1 MDETKKTTDPIVS
14 SPDVTASSITP
25 TAAPVAES
33 RSSSRK
39 APAAKRRGSGSSNK
53 PVKTA
58 SDGLKK
64 LTEKMEKLRI
74 EMNDV
79 STWTEMI
86 ATDISDFIAK
96 ASPISIPTVAA
107 ASAGGGEIEE
117 SDKSKIDIAVFDK
130 MLNSLMDIKGTSFA
144 TSSIVI
150 DLYRP
155 VIAIA
160 NDIGLIA
167 NMMVQDSELAD
178 ARRKQEEEN
187 RREFMALLEKLT
199 KRPLEK
205 EKEKEDKDKDEDGK
219 LGLMGWVAG
228 LLGAA
233 SGFIIGLAKELGTIF
248 KNIIKMVKESKLG
261 QAIGRFIDNLGKAF
275 ERAWS
280 RIKALP
286 RLITSKLPEMFSRL
300 GQNIATA
307 FDNFMKTGER
317 MISRFRAY
325 IRLISDNP
333 VFKAIEKTVAKVG
346 TLLSAAGNKITAAV
360 NGVKNFF
367 TFVADAFKPVKE
379 AFANVVSKFDSVKN
393 LVKGA
398 DAAGD
403 SIGIIGKAVNTLKGI
418 WGAITKPFK
427 VFLQLGEALGS
438 LAGKV
443 FGFLGKLAA
452 KLFLPLT
459 ILMGIWDFFKGFS
472 EKEGS
477 IGDKFKEGMVGL
489 VNGLIGWLVDIP
501 KSIISWI
508 AGKLGFTE
516 IEKELDMFNFKD
528 FIREFI
534 NVGQEMFEGIF
545 NFFMN
550 TLPELVGK
558 ITDVIAGYFTSVWEN
573 FKGVFVGLKDMLLGK
588 IDFVDFFKGIVAG
601 LIKVLLAPVNSLSKL
616 VRFDITKEALDMLGL
631 GDKASATGGGA
642 AAAPTSST
650 PAQAEGAALD
660 RIDAYASTLKPTT
673 ALDKRLAMESITP
686 MTNATGAVL
695 NETSQATQA
704 MKDVAAATNNAS
716 VVDASSR
723 TNVTNNNQSVTYG
736 GGLSI
741 PDRTGMIFKASPYG
755 I

>member
-25 TAAPVAES
+25 TAAPVAET
-33 RSSSRK
+33 RSASSKK
-39 APAAKRRGSGSSNK
+39 APAAKKRGSTTSSK
-53 PVKTA
+53 ADKSS

-86 ATDISDFIAK
+86 ATDISDFLAK
-96 ASPISIPTVAA
+96 SGPVSIPIAA
-107 ASAGGGEIEE
+107 AAAVAPEAEEKEE
-117 SDKSKIDIAVFDK
+117 SKLDVGMFNE
-130 MLNSLMDIKGTSFA
+130 MLNCLIEIKGTSFA

-155 VIAIA
+155 IVAIA
-160 NDIGLIA
+160 NDIGFIA

-178 ARRKQEEEN
+178 ARRQQEEEN
-187 RREFMALLEKLT
+187 RREFMALLEKIT
-199 KRPLEK
+199 KRPPEK
-205 EKEKEDKDKDEDGK
+205 EKKDKDKDEDSK

-233 SGFIIGLAKELGTIF
+233 SGFIIGLVKELGAIF

-261 QAIGRFIDNLGKAF
+261 QAIGKFIDNLGKAF

-286 RLITSKLPEMFSRL
+286 RLIASKLPEMFSRL

-307 FDNFMKTGER
+307 FENFMKIGER
-317 MISRFRAY
+317 MISKFRAY

-333 VFKAIEKTVAKVG
+333 IFRAIEKTVAKVG

-367 TFVADAFKPVKE
+367 VFVADAFKPVKE
-379 AFANVVSKFDSVKN
+379 AFTNVVSKFDAVKN

-403 SIGIIGKAVNTLKGI
+403 SIGIIGKALNTLKGI

-427 VFLQLGEALGS
+427 VFFQLGEALGS

-443 FGFLGKLAA
+443 FGFLGKLAS

-459 ILMGIWDFFKGFS
+459 IIMGIWDFFKGFS

-508 AGKLGFTE
+508 AGKLGFKE

-558 ITDVIAGYFTSVWEN
+558 ITDVISGYFKEIWEG
-573 FKGVFVGLKDMLLGK
+573 FKGIFVGLKDMLLGK

-601 LIKVLLAPVNSLSKL
+601 LIKVLLAPVNSLAKL
-616 VRFDITKEALDMLGL
+616 VGFDITKKALDMLGL
-631 GDKASATGGGA
+631 GDEASATGGGGA

-650 PAQAEGAALD
+650 RAEAEAAALD

-695 NETSQATQA
+695 NETSQSTQA
-704 MKDVAAATNNAS
+704 MKDAASVANNAS

>member
-25 TAAPVAES
+25 TAAPVAETRAAAS
-33 RSSSRK
+33 KK
-39 APAAKRRGSGSSNK
+39 APAAKKRGSTASSK
-53 PVKTA
+53 ADKSS

-86 ATDISDFIAK
+86 ATDISDFLAK
-96 ASPISIPTVAA
+96 AGPASIPIATAAVAA
-107 ASAGGGEIEE
+107 PAVEEKEE
-117 SDKSKIDIAVFDK
+117 SKLDVGMFNEI
-130 MLNSLMDIKGTSFA
+130 LNCLVEIKGTSFA

-155 VIAIA
+155 IVAIA
-160 NDIGLIA
+160 NDIGHIA
-167 NMMVQDSELAD
+167 NMIGQDLELAD
-178 ARRKQEEEN
+178 ARRQQEEEN
-187 RREFMALLEKLT
+187 RREFMALLEKIT
-199 KRPLEK
+199 KRPPEK
-205 EKEKEDKDKDEDGK
+205 EKKDKDKDEDSK

-233 SGFIIGLAKELGTIF
+233 SGFIIALAKELGAIF

-261 QAIGRFIDNLGKAF
+261 QAIGKFIDDLGKSF

-286 RLITSKLPEMFSRL
+286 RLIASKLPEIFSRL

-307 FDNFMKTGER
+307 FENFMKTGER
-317 MISRFRAY
+317 MISNFRAY

-333 VFKAIEKTVAKVG
+333 IFRAIEKTVAKVG

-379 AFANVVSKFDSVKN
+379 AFTNVVSKFDAVKN

-403 SIGIIGKAVNTLKGI
+403 SIGIIGKALNTLKGI

-427 VFLQLGEALGS
+427 VFFQLGEALGS

-443 FGFLGKLAA
+443 FGFLGKLAS

-459 ILMGIWDFFKGFS
+459 IIMGIWDFFKGFS

-508 AGKLGFTE
+508 AGKLGFKE

-601 LIKVLLAPVNSLSKL
+601 LIKVLLAPVNSLGKL
-616 VRFDITKEALDMLGL
+616 VGFDITKKALDMLGL

-704 MKDVAAATNNAS
+704 MKDAASIANNAS

>member
-25 TAAPVAES
+25 TAAPVAETRAAAS
-33 RSSSRK
+33 KK
-39 APAAKRRGSGSSNK
+39 APAAKKRGSTTSSK
-53 PVKTA
+53 AAKSS

-86 ATDISDFIAK
+86 ATDISDFLAK
-96 ASPISIPTVAA
+96 AAPTSIPIAAAVAA
-107 ASAGGGEIEE
+107 APAAEEKEE
-117 SDKSKIDIAVFDK
+117 SKLDVAIFDK
-130 MLNSLMDIKGTSFA
+130 ILSSLVDIKGTSFA

-155 VIAIA
+155 IVAIA
-160 NDIGLIA
+160 NDIGFIA
-167 NMMVQDSELAD
+167 NMMVQDSELAN
-178 ARRKQEEEN
+178 ARRQQEEEN

-199 KRPLEK
+199 KRPPEEK
-205 EKEKEDKDKDEDGK
+205 KDKDKDEDGK

-233 SGFIIGLAKELGTIF
+233 SGFIIGLAKELGSIF

-261 QAIGRFIDNLGKAF
+261 KAIGKFIDDLGKSF

-286 RLITSKLPEMFSRL
+286 RLIASKLPEMFSRL

-360 NGVKNFF
+360 TGVKNFF

-379 AFANVVSKFDSVKN
+379 AFASVVSKFNSVKN

-508 AGKLGFTE
+508 AGKLGFKE

-601 LIKVLLAPVNSLSKL
+601 LIKVLLAPVNSLGKL
-616 VRFDITKEALDMLGL
+616 VGFDITNKALDMLGL
-631 GDKASATGGGA
+631 GGEASATGGGSA
-642 AAAPTSST
+642 IAAPTSSART
-650 PAQAEGAALD
+650 QAEAAALD

-686 MTNATGAVL
+686 MTNATGTVL
-695 NETSQATQA
+695 NETSQSTQA
-704 MKDVAAATNNAS
+704 MKDAASIANNTS

>member
-25 TAAPVAES
+25 TAAPVAET
-33 RSSSRK
+33 RSASSKK
-39 APAAKRRGSGSSNK
+39 APAAKKRGSTTSS
-53 PVKTA
+53 KTDKSS

-86 ATDISDFIAK
+86 ATDISDFLAK
-96 ASPISIPTVAA
+96 AGPVSIPIAA
-107 ASAGGGEIEE
+107 AAAVAPEAEEKEE
-117 SDKSKIDIAVFDK
+117 SKLDVGMFNE
-130 MLNSLMDIKGTSFA
+130 MLNCLIEIKGTSFA

-155 VIAIA
+155 IVAIA
-160 NDIGLIA
+160 NDIGFIA

-178 ARRKQEEEN
+178 ARRQQEEEN
-187 RREFMALLEKLT
+187 RREFMALLEKIT
-199 KRPLEK
+199 KRPPEEK
-205 EKEKEDKDKDEDGK
+205 QKQDKDKDEDGK

-233 SGFIIGLAKELGTIF
+233 SGFIIGLAKELGAIF
-248 KNIIKMVKESKLG
+248 KNIIKIVKESKLG
-261 QAIGRFIDNLGKAF
+261 QAIGKFIDDLGKSF

-286 RLITSKLPEMFSRL
+286 RLIASKLPEMFSRL

-307 FDNFMKTGER
+307 FQNFMKTGER
-317 MISRFRAY
+317 MISKFRAY

-333 VFKAIEKTVAKVG
+333 IFRAIEKTVAKVG

-379 AFANVVSKFDSVKN
+379 AFTNVVSKFDAVKN

-398 DAAGD
+398 DTAGD
-403 SIGIIGKAVNTLKGI
+403 SIGIIGKALNTLKGI

-427 VFLQLGEALGS
+427 VFFQLGEALGS

-443 FGFLGKLAA
+443 FGFLGKLAS

-459 ILMGIWDFFKGFS
+459 IIMGIWDFFKGFS

-508 AGKLGFTE
+508 AGKLGFKE

-601 LIKVLLAPVNSLSKL
+601 LIKVLLAPVNLLNKF
-616 VRFDITKEALDMLGL
+616 VNFDITKKALDMLGL

-660 RIDAYASTLKPTT
+660 RIDAYASTLRPVT
-673 ALDKRLAMESITP
+673 ALDKRLEMERRLTP
-686 MTNATGAVL
+686 MDVSTGAQL
-695 NETSQATQA
+695 NATSQATQA